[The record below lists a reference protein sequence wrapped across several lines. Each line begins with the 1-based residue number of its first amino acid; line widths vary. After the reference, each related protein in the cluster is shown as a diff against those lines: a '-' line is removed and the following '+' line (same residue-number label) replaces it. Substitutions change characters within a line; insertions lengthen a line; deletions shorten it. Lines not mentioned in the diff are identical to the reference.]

1 MPIYEYACS
10 KCDEVI
16 EKIQKFSDPLLK
28 KHEECGGTLT
38 KLISQSSFQLK
49 GSGWYVTDYARKG
62 PKDGGEAG
70 DSNKD
75 ESKSGSNKDESKS
88 GSNKDESK
96 SGSNKDGDK
105 TSRGETTDSAGSSDK
120 KTTKTVSKSGAKT

>member
-75 ESKSGSNKDESKS
+75 ESKSGSNKD
-88 GSNKDESK
+88 
-96 SGSNKDGDK
+96 GDK